1 MQDFEN
7 GVFWNIPTPDG
18 GERLVGV
25 QQRTTSDGTKVHYGF
40 IQLLF
45 LEHKYAY
52 RLGWYSYRGLQPKLE
67 ELDKNKYGAIVE
79 DAISIKHRGFQL
91 PLTKNSDV
99 YMIFPT
105 LKSPLDS
112 QTMVDT
118 VNAIAGKL
126 NDLEVFGRAKHERD
140 VLERHGLNLK
150 PRAKMVK
157 AE

>member
-1 MQDFEN
+1 MKDFEN
-7 GVFWNIPTPDG
+7 GVFWNVSTPDG

-45 LEHKYAY
+45 REHQYAY
-52 RLGWYSYRGLQPKLE
+52 RLGWYAYRVRPKLE
-67 ELDKNKYGAIVE
+67 ELNKNEYGAVAE
-79 DAISIKHRGFQL
+79 DVISVKHRGFDL
-91 PLTKNSDV
+91 PLTKNSKM

-118 VNAIAGKL
+118 VNEIADKL
-126 NDLEVFGRAKHERD
+126 NGPEVFGKAKHERD
-140 VLERHGLNLK
+140 VLERHGWN
-150 PRAKMVK
+150 VK
-157 AE
+157 